1 MNFVYRKNVE
11 FPFISFEFG
20 AGGVFCSPATELCQG
35 HQRCYVKIR
44 GGLLKYFGQLFDAN
58 LIIEKTLFLTEV
70 ESHRAVAN

>member
-58 LIIEKTLFLTEV
+58 
-70 ESHRAVAN
+70 